1 MRHHRTSKP
10 ASTAGGF
17 TLVEILVAITIFA
30 VVMATVFG
38 SFQAVFFNS
47 EKIRQSDAAIELA
60 KACFDRMVSD
70 LMEIYVSLPP
80 YYRPPGMNDPP
91 TDYRLVADTPM
102 VEGREFSRL
111 RFTSLAHTPMGAHPD
126 DGIAQIVYYVMATE
140 DGRLDLRRSDT
151 LYPYKTVKP
160 RQSDPLL
167 CRDIDSFTV
176 ELVDHEGKTHP
187 RWNSDNDE
195 FGYATPRA
203 VRIAVAIGRPPD
215 VHKFETT
222 VKLPVFREPRSS

>member
-1 MRHHRTSKP
+1 MTRHRMPAP
-10 ASTAGGF
+10 ASPSGGF

-47 EKIRQSDAAIELA
+47 EKIRQSDAAIDAA
-60 KACFDRMVSD
+60 KACFNRMVLD
-70 LMEIYVSLPP
+70 LMEIYIPHPP
-80 YYRPPGMNDPP
+80 YYQPPGMNDPP
-91 TDYRLVADTPM
+91 TDYRLVADTPT

-111 RFTSLAHTPMGAHPD
+111 RFTSLAHTPMGAHPAE
-126 DGIAQIVYYVMATE
+126 GIAQIVYYVTATE

-151 LYPYKTVKP
+151 LYPYKTIKP
-160 RQSDPLL
+160 SQSDPLL

-176 ELVDHEGKTHP
+176 ELVDSEGKTHP
-187 RWNSDNDE
+187 RWNSDNNE

-222 VKLPVFREPRSS
+222 VKLPVFREPRNS